1 MPVYIYEV
9 IRKDGKQGD
18 RFEITQRM
26 AENALTEHPETGK
39 PVRRVI
45 TAAAIGTRF
54 MDMNMERS
62 MKDDTKLDKLGFT
75 KYEKMGNGKY
85 AKKFGKGPDMIS
97 KDM

>member
-1 MPVYIYEV
+1 MPVYVYEV
-9 IRKDGKQGD
+9 IREDGQPGE

-26 AENALTEHPETGK
+26 SEDALTTHPETGE

-45 TAAAIGTRF
+45 TAAAIGTRW

-62 MKDDTKLDKLGFT
+62 MKDDKKLDKLGFT

-85 AKKFGKGPDMIS
+85 EKKFGKGPNIIS
-97 KDM
+97 RDD

>member
-9 IRKDGKQGD
+9 IRKDGQPGE

-26 AENALTEHPETGK
+26 ADEALKEHPETGE

-45 TAAAIGTRF
+45 TAPAIGTRW

-62 MKDDTKLDKLGFT
+62 VKDDKKLDSLGFT

-85 AKKFGKGPDMIS
+85 AKKFGKGPSVIS
-97 KDM
+97 KDE